1 MEKHRPESYAP
12 AYLNALTDDV
22 LPFWER
28 HSIDKDCGGYFSC
41 LARDGTVYY
50 TDKFIWLQSRQV
62 WTFANFYNNMNK
74 KNEWL
79 AIAEHG
85 ARFLKKYGMD
95 KSGNWYFALNRHGQ
109 ALVQPYNIFSDCFA
123 AMAFSQ
129 YALASGDDE
138 SLQIAK
144 DTYANIL
151 RRKDDPKGRFSKLVP
166 GTRPLLSLAI
176 PMILANLVLEM
187 QWFLDES
194 DVEAR
199 LNDCVDLVMNTF
211 MNSQTGLLHENAGA
225 DGSHPDCFDGKL
237 INPGHGIEAM
247 WFMMDIAIRRGDREL
262 LDKAVNTVLCI
273 LDFSWDREHGG
284 IYYFLDAGKNPP
296 DKLEWDQKLWWVHLE
311 ALVALSMGYSY
322 AGSISCSDWFE
333 KVHRYTWD
341 HFPDPDYGEW
351 FGYLNRRGEVLLDLK
366 GGKWKGCF
374 HLPRA
379 LYRCHIALSSIK
391 DRKPE

>member
-1 MEKHRPESYAP
+1 MNKYRPEIYAP
-12 AYLNALTDDV
+12 VYLDALKNDV

-28 HSIDKDCGGYFSC
+28 HSIDEECGGYFSC
-41 LARDGTVYY
+41 LERDGTVYD
-50 TDKFIWLQSRQV
+50 TDKFVWLQSRQV
-62 WTFANFYNNMNK
+62 WTFSNFHNSMDK
-74 KNEWL
+74 KDEWL
-79 AIAEHG
+79 SIAEHG

-95 KSGNWYFALNRHGQ
+95 KSGDWYFALNRHGQ

-151 RRKDDPKGRFSKLVP
+151 RRKNNPKGRFSKLVP
-166 GTRPLLSLAI
+166 GARPLLSLAI

-187 QWFLDES
+187 EWFLDGS
-194 DVEAR
+194 DVEAQ
-199 LNDCVDLVMNTF
+199 LDDCVGLVMNTF
-211 MNSQTGLLHENAGA
+211 MNSRTGLLHENVGT

-247 WFMMDIAIRRGDREL
+247 WFMMDIAIRRGDRKL
-262 LDKAVNTVLCI
+262 LDEAVETVLRI

-284 IYYFLDAGKNPP
+284 IYYFLDAGNNPP

-311 ALVALSMGYSY
+311 TLVALSMGYAY
-322 AGSISCSDWFE
+322 AGSISCRDWFE
-333 KVHRYTWD
+333 KIHKYTWD

-351 FGYLNRRGEVLLDLK
+351 FGYLNRRGEVLLNLK

-379 LYRCHIALSSIK
+379 LYRCHIALSRIK
-391 DRKPE
+391 DKKPG